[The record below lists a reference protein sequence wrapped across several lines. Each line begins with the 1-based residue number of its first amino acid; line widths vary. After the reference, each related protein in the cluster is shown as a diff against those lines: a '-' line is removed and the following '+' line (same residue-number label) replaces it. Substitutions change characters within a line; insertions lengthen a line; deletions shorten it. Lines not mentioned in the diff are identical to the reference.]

1 MKAPISAQNQGYLPQ
16 SQDVKAEAVVNVP
29 VGQLHP
35 FQDHP
40 FHVTDDEELQ
50 ELARSIAQFGV
61 LTPLLARPAGD
72 GYEIISGHRRHAAA
86 VIAEVQEL
94 PVIVRELNDDDAI
107 ILMVDSNQQR
117 EHVLPSEKA
126 FAYKMKLA
134 AMKHQGKRTDLTS
147 CQIGTKLRT
156 DEALAEDVRESAR
169 TIQRYIRLTYLDPRL
184 LQMVDYGQIALSP
197 AVELSYLKKEA
208 QGWLLDAIEMTQA
221 TPSYSQA
228 FRMHAK
234 VKDGTL
240 DIQDIYSILREEKAN
255 QKERIS
261 FRSDTFSR
269 FFPSDF
275 TVAEMEA
282 YILKLLKKDQQELQ
296 KMLEV
301 K

>member
-1 MKAPISAQNQGYLPQ
+1 MKTPISMQNQGHTPQ
-16 SQDVKAEAVVNVP
+16 NEEMKTEPVVSIPAE
-29 VGQLHP
+29 QLHP
-35 FQDHP
+35 FRDHP

-61 LTPLLARPAGD
+61 LTPLLARPAEE

-86 VIAEVQEL
+86 VIAGMQEL
-94 PVIVRELNDDDAI
+94 PVIVRELDDDEAV

-134 AMKHQGKRTDLTS
+134 AMKHQGKST
-147 CQIGTKLRT
+147 
-156 DEALAEDVRESAR
+156 SAR
-169 TIQRYIRLTYLDPRL
+169 LGQKSGEVSRNLLAADSKDSSTQIQRFIRLTYLEPRL
-184 LQMVDYGQIALSP
+184 LQMVDDGRIALSP

-240 DIQDIYSILREEKAN
+240 DIQDIYSIMREEKAN
-255 QKERIS
+255 QKDRIS
-261 FRSDTFSR
+261 FRSDTFSK
-269 FFPSDF
+269 FFPTDF
-275 TVAEMEA
+275 TIAEMEG
-282 YILKLLKKDQQELQ
+282 YILKLLKRNQEELQ
-296 KMLEV
+296 KMLED

>member
-134 AMKHQGKRTDLTS
+134 AMKHQGKRTDLTCGQVGHKFRDDIS
-147 CQIGTKLRT
+147 DDDSGRM
-156 DEALAEDVRESAR
+156 
-169 TIQRYIRLTYLDPRL
+169 IQRYIRLTYLDPRL

-197 AVELSYLKKEA
+197 
-208 QGWLLDAIEMTQA
+208 
-221 TPSYSQA
+221 
-228 FRMHAK
+228 
-234 VKDGTL
+234 
-240 DIQDIYSILREEKAN
+240 
-255 QKERIS
+255 IS
-261 FRSDTFSR
+261 
-269 FFPSDF
+269 
-275 TVAEMEA
+275 
-282 YILKLLKKDQQELQ
+282 
-296 KMLEV
+296 
-301 K
+301 